1 MAPLPDRPFLT
12 APFDTDGGGIDFLG
26 MRQVNLSV
34 FLEQL
39 IPGVN
44 NVAGDF
50 GNFCLGAWIPWKF
63 RRLASKSTYT
73 PAAYRRFREAVEV
86 AVAFAARDGSPA
98 DERFTPRPWAR
109 IGANS
114 LPRLPGRLTFAS
126 CRPKRNISLYAP
138 AQLGPSLKYLRLLE
152 PSGALTA
159 GGVASDIAVAC
170 EDADSI
176 TIAEAVDAALSAS
189 PHSAAL
195 FTLHPSE
202 MTANQLDDLGLHG
215 LHPGYHRRLGA
226 DVKRAFLRKLFAPD
240 PPGEARRRTAALVLG
255 TAAQTPI
262 EEVEDLRRCW
272 YTGLLPSGER
282 LTLDD
287 PALAEHRWKWAVFHA
302 RQIQRTA
309 VEVLLRCF
317 ELAVAAGCRT
327 VPAVVSHWQDRS
339 PAAAADGLFV
349 GTLGELVRSEAGAS
363 PSTALLETAR
373 KWGEQIHGDH
383 PDYDDEGEG
392 DEDGEL
398 LRALRLVARW
408 WLRTAPCEADGVLP
422 GWFREGGGTKVGMGW
437 FRGWLAARWD
447 RPVVDVLRD
456 AFADLVFSQHIKVAL
471 TRFDGKLQRL
481 RFTLGDGGIVRCAE
495 VPADKFGGRP
505 SRMVDRLGAFTRM
518 LADLDVVRW
527 DADDRLR
534 AGSLA
539 TEADAPPRGKR
550 S

>member
-1 MAPLPDRPFLT
+1 MAPFPDRPFLT
-12 APFDTDGGGIDFLG
+12 APFDTTGGGIDFLG

-50 GNFCLGAWIPWKF
+50 GNFCIGAWIPWKF
-63 RRLASKSTYT
+63 RRLATKSTYT

-86 AVAFAARDGSPA
+86 AVAFTSRDGSPA
-98 DERFTPRPWAR
+98 DERFGRPRPWAR

-114 LPRLPGRLTFAS
+114 EPQFTAPLTFAG
-126 CRPKRNISLYAP
+126 CRPKRKTSLYDA
-138 AQLGPSLKYLRLLE
+138 AQLGPSLRYLALLE

-159 GGVASDIAVAC
+159 SGAASGIAVAC
-170 EDADSI
+170 EDADS
-176 TIAEAVDAALSAS
+176 TVIAEAVDAALSVS

-195 FTLHPSE
+195 FSQRPPE
-202 MTANQLDDLGLHG
+202 MTADQLDDLGLHG
-215 LHPGYHRRLGA
+215 LHPGYHRGLGTE
-226 DVKRAFLRKLFAPD
+226 VKRAFLRKLFAPD
-240 PPGEARRRTAALVLG
+240 QPGDARRRTAALILA
-255 TAAQTPI
+255 TAALTPV
-262 EEVEDLRRCW
+262 EDVEDLRRCW

-282 LTLDD
+282 LMLDD

-317 ELAVAAGCRT
+317 ELAIAAGCRT
-327 VPAVVSHWQDRS
+327 VPAVVDHWQDRG
-339 PAAAADGLFV
+339 PTAADGVFD
-349 GTLGELVRSEAGAS
+349 GTLGELVRGEAGAS
-363 PSTALLETAR
+363 PTADLLATAR
-373 KWGEQIHGDH
+373 KWGNQIHGDH
-383 PDYDDEGEG
+383 PAYDDEDEG

-408 WLRTAPCEADGVLP
+408 WLRTTPWEADGVLP
-422 GWFREGGGTKVGMGW
+422 GWFREGGGAKVGMGW
-437 FRGWLAARWD
+437 FRDWLAARWERRVAD
-447 RPVVDVLRD
+447 VVRD
-456 AFADLVFSQHIKVAL
+456 AFADLVFAQHIKVAL

-505 SRMVDRLGAFTRM
+505 SRMVDRLGAFTR
-518 LADLDVVRW
+518 LLTDLGVVRC
-527 DADDRLR
+527 DADERLVAGPLASVASDRHR
-534 AGSLA
+534 
-539 TEADAPPRGKR
+539 E
-550 S
+550 